1 MDGLRSTRTEQCAA
15 ARGRRADLLRSGP
28 RQDLVA
34 INARLLRSAPVVRRA
49 ARDVYDSYLK
59 ANRVELGIASYDA
72 VVRLALG
79 VRFDPKWKPRTK
91 AF

>member
-1 MDGLRSTRTEQCAA
+1 
-15 ARGRRADLLRSGP
+15 
-28 RQDLVA
+28 
-34 INARLLRSAPVVRRA
+34 VRRA

-79 VRFDPKWKPRTK
+79 VRFDPEWKPRTK